1 MIGRGVTTWLVLW
14 FAVVGG
20 ALSHSGCSSPPTD
33 QAQNTRPFKALG
45 LIYGKYVGSHRG
57 RLPPNQAE
65 LLKFATAKESSLLSQ
80 LGVSDPA
87 EMFNSPRDGK
97 PLDVVYGTSS
107 VSDPNPI
114 AAYEQQPTHDKRWV
128 VWTTGALMEVD
139 EAEFQTI
146 KPKP

>member
-1 MIGRGVTTWLVLW
+1 MIGRGISTWLVLS
-14 FAVVGG
+14 FAAVGG
-20 ALSHSGCSSPPTD
+20 ALIHSGCSSPSTD
-33 QAQNTRPFKALG
+33 QDQDTRPFKALG

-57 RLPPNQAE
+57 RQPANQAE

-80 LGVSDPA
+80 LGVSDPE

-97 PLDVVYGTSS
+97 PLDVVYGTST

-114 AAYEQQPTHDKRWV
+114 AAYEQQPMNDKRWV

-146 KPKP
+146 KPQP